1 MMKYLID
8 QTLMRRRTV
17 KRSTND
23 WDCAAYLDEEE
34 DDDTEQRHP
43 SRSRRSLAHPHPGTA
58 QSSNPAPS
66 TSRRRVPLPST
77 STDRADR
84 GSTSRRRRT
93 SFDVS
98 GIAALPN
105 SDNEDEQPLARH
117 RKKMRCVPSPVH
129 KDECSQDNVTSMK
142 TAKKNKRPLND
153 PSIAK
158 NRRQVLNVDED
169 TEDEAEIFITQ
180 TTPPKKKNKKKRR
193 RSPSPSPPP
202 GSTTNDNQ
210 KLPESEDAETKSKK
224 KHKKK
229 KKNKDKPQDAVARLI
244 ADQEE
249 VNRQLAKGNRK

>member
-1 MMKYLID
+1 
-8 QTLMRRRTV
+8 
-17 KRSTND
+17 
-23 WDCAAYLDEEE
+23 
-34 DDDTEQRHP
+34 
-43 SRSRRSLAHPHPGTA
+43 
-58 QSSNPAPS
+58 
-66 TSRRRVPLPST
+66 
-77 STDRADR
+77 
-84 GSTSRRRRT
+84 
-93 SFDVS
+93 
-98 GIAALPN
+98 
-105 SDNEDEQPLARH
+105 
-117 RKKMRCVPSPVH
+117 MRCVPSPIH

-142 TAKKNKRPLND
+142 TVKKNKRPLND